1 MKSNFSIFPILGAYM
16 VASSC
21 ISNHSDEAVL
31 KGSNLHYNIENE
43 RPNHEET
50 SNNRMILIRGG
61 AFAMGGDGAAVEQDE
76 LPKHTI
82 IISDFWID
90 EHEVTNE
97 QFSLF
102 ISQTGY
108 ITTAERK
115 PDWEQLKKQ
124 LPPGTPKP
132 PDSLLVPS
140 SLVFTP
146 PNHPVQLDN
155 YSSWWSWVPGAN
167 WRRPGGMGTDL
178 KGKGKLPVV
187 HVSWEDA
194 SAYCRW
200 SGKQL
205 PTEAQWEYASRG
217 GLHNAIYPWGDEQI
231 FIGLPKANTWDGDF
245 PYHNTN
251 RDGYKGLAPVKSF
264 APNGYQL
271 FDMAGNVWEW
281 CQDWYRH
288 DQYQLIENDSVDPI
302 GPEMSYDPQEPYS
315 QKKVTRG
322 GSFMCNES
330 YCTGYRVS
338 RRMKTTFDS
347 SMSNLGF
354 RCVRNKK

>member
-1 MKSNFSIFPILGAYM
+1 MKPNIRRFLILVLYLS
-16 VASSC
+16 ASSC
-21 ISNHSDEAVL
+21 INNYKDNAVPTISDPAQ
-31 KGSNLHYNIENE
+31 NNANE
-43 RPNHEET
+43 HVFNTDT
-50 SNNRMILIRGG
+50 SINKMILIRGG
-61 AFAMGGDGAAVEQDE
+61 SFAMGGDGAEAEQDE
-76 LPKHTI
+76 LPKHKVM
-82 IISDFWID
+82 ISDFWID

-97 QFSLF
+97 QFSKF

-108 ITTAERK
+108 LTTAERK
-115 PDWEQLKKQ
+115 PDWEQLKRQ

-132 PDSLLVPS
+132 PDSLLVPA
-140 SLVFTP
+140 SLVFIP
-146 PNHPVQLDN
+146 PDHPVQLDD
-155 YSSWWSWVPGAN
+155 YSSWWFWVPGAD
-167 WRRPGGMGTDL
+167 WRHPGGKGTDL
-178 KGKGKLPVV
+178 NGKEKLPVV

-217 GLHNAIYPWGDEQI
+217 GLQNAKYPWGDEEI
-231 FIGLPKANTWDGDF
+231 FKGLPKANTWDGDF

-251 RDGYKGLAPVKSF
+251 RDGHQGLAPVKSF
-264 APNGYQL
+264 AANGYQI

-281 CQDWYRH
+281 CQDWYRN
-288 DQYQLIENDSVDPI
+288 DQYQLVKNSSLNPK

-330 YCTGYRVS
+330 YCTGYRVA

-354 RCVRNKK
+354 RCVRNK